1 MKKKSYEKRK
11 ELYGYGFVSLW
22 IIGTVIFFLIPLV
35 KSLIYS
41 VSDVTIGE
49 KNLATSFTGIENY
62 YNALFSDRKYSSVL
76 WSTLKETIWKTPLI
90 LIFSLFIAVLL
101 NNKFRGRTFFRAVF
115 FLPVII
121 ASGPVY
127 SIISGDMAD
136 TGNMNAEQFSTLFS
150 NNLLGELLQFL
161 GIYGI
166 TENMNTYITLITDN
180 IFSIV
185 WSSGIQIIIFLA
197 ALQNIPVSA
206 KEAAVI
212 EGATSWDYFWKIT
225 FPYVSP
231 FILANFIFTFIDAF
245 TNPTNAVMKRIF
257 EIRNDLNFGLSA
269 AMSWIYFGVVL
280 AVIGVVTLISRK
292 WIYYGN
298 EEA

>member
-22 IIGTVIFFLIPLV
+22 IIGTVIFFLIPIV

-49 KNLATSFTGIENY
+49 KSLATSFTGIENY

-101 NNKFRGRTFFRAVF
+101 NTKFRGRTFFRAVF

-212 EGATSWDYFWKIT
+212 EGATS
-225 FPYVSP
+225 
-231 FILANFIFTFIDAF
+231 
-245 TNPTNAVMKRIF
+245 
-257 EIRNDLNFGLSA
+257 
-269 AMSWIYFGVVL
+269 
-280 AVIGVVTLISRK
+280 
-292 WIYYGN
+292 
-298 EEA
+298 

>member
-49 KNLATSFTGIENY
+49 KSLATSFTGIENY

-90 LIFSLFIAVLL
+90 LIFSLFISVLL

>member
-22 IIGTVIFFLIPLV
+22 IIGTVIFFLIPIV

-49 KNLATSFTGIENY
+49 KSLATSFTGIENY

-101 NNKFRGRTFFRAVF
+101 NTKFRGRTFFRAVF

-280 AVIGVVTLISRK
+280 AVIAVVTLISRK

>member
-49 KNLATSFTGIENY
+49 KSLATSFTGIENY

-150 NNLLGELLQFL
+150 NNLLGELFQFL

>member
-49 KNLATSFTGIENY
+49 KSLATSFTGIENY

-280 AVIGVVTLISRK
+280 AVIAVVTLFSRK

>member
-49 KNLATSFTGIENY
+49 KSLATSFTGIENY

-121 ASGPVY
+121 VSGPVY

-136 TGNMNAEQFSTLFS
+136 TGNMNAEQFSALFS